1 MYTPPSPRETSA
13 ASTLALAACCVNSF
27 LISAYHFISTF
38 QRKAQ
43 CERCHVHVQEERTA
57 SNSASKSR
65 RGVRKCCVIVAQSG
79 KRKKKKECQLQL
91 PGSQFT
97 KMPNHSGP
105 RKSRL
110 HKKRRERK
118 EHRRE
123 AVEERAACSSC
134 CCGNWR
140 SLGNRRRCLS
150 VLLVRRLQGTLPLSL
165 FLSFPLEL

>member
-1 MYTPPSPRETSA
+1 MYTPPPPSHQATSA

-79 KRKKKKECQLQL
+79 KRKKKKSANCNCLAANL
-91 PGSQFT
+91 
-97 KMPNHSGP
+97 
-105 RKSRL
+105 RKCRIIADQGNQDCIKSEESARNIGVKLLKSEL
-110 HKKRRERK
+110 H
-118 EHRRE
+118 
-123 AVEERAACSSC
+123 VGSC

-140 SLGNRRRCLS
+140 SLGES
-150 VLLVRRLQGTLPLSL
+150 PALLKRLISA
-165 FLSFPLEL
+165 